1 MKKIH
6 KRRIKTKSIT
16 IDLDNLYINYDNRT
30 IYLSRQPCN
39 YGGARYYFVCPECC
53 KLSYKLF
60 KVEGSNNWK
69 CNTCIGCIGLKTRTL
84 NRTKTDCTYYWA
96 LAVKEIQKIDPTYI
110 QDDYLDTSFKF
121 PPRPY
126 NMRYKKYLKHYKMYR
141 KYRLKGNRMWLNSVS
156 RLK

>member
-1 MKKIH
+1 MKRVDKQRLETNNI
-6 KRRIKTKSIT
+6 I
-16 IDLDNLYINYDNRT
+16 IDLDNLYIKYNKTT
-30 IYLSRQPCN
+30 IKLSKIPCN
-39 YGGARYYFVCPECC
+39 YGGYRYYFICPDCGKPC
-53 KLSYKLF
+53 YKIF
-60 KVEGSNNWK
+60 TITGNDDWK
-69 CNTCIGCIGLKTRTL
+69 CTDCIGLKARTL

-96 LAVKEIQKIDPTYI
+96 LAVKEIQKIDPTYT

-126 NMRYKKYLKHYKMYR
+126 NMRYKKYLKHYKRYR